1 MLHPHKMVNHQ
12 DISGAVWKKPVLLVK
27 CGWISSLITF
37 NNQKLLLAA
46 LGWTTTFCV
55 PGWLT
60 IRFTWCLGIQFFRLI
75 WKPLKICSKLLDFLD
90 EIQQPPVNIQKAMEI
105 RGVPIHNYN
114 LQMLDD
120 VHFFLNVC
128 MYIHPRT
135 HMGICIYIY
144 LYIYVYIYISI
155 YIYTSYI
162 YIYIRQRYF
171 SRSLAALALWSI
183 GTPFFRRPTKKVRNP
198 MELGMFFFP
207 TRKCG
212 VVFRNQK

>member
-1 MLHPHKMVNHQ
+1 
-12 DISGAVWKKPVLLVK
+12 
-27 CGWISSLITF
+27 
-37 NNQKLLLAA
+37 
-46 LGWTTTFCV
+46 
-55 PGWLT
+55 
-60 IRFTWCLGIQFFRLI
+60 
-75 WKPLKICSKLLDFLD
+75 LKICSKLLDFLD

-135 HMGICIYIY
+135 HMGICIYICIYIYIY
-144 LYIYVYIYISI
+144 LYIYI
-155 YIYTSYI
+155 I

-198 MELGMFFFP
+198 MELGMFFSP
-207 TRKCG
+207 PES
-212 VVFRNQK
+212 VVLCFEIKNRWIHIYTCIHTCIW